1 MALEL
6 KCKLV
11 EKLQEERG
19 SSARGPW
26 CKQNFIVE
34 TIESYPRRICMNVWG
49 DDKVSELRAYNIG
62 ETLNISIN
70 IESREFNGRWY
81 TDVRAWRI
89 QREQASSGSG
99 FNGAAGSK
107 PAGAPFGGNI
117 SSDPFMGAGAD
128 GDDEGDLPF

>member
-1 MALEL
+1 MALDL
-6 KCKLV
+6 KCRLV

-34 TIESYPRRICMNVWG
+34 TIESYPRKICMNVWG
-49 DDKVSELRAYNIG
+49 DDKVSELRAYNAG
-62 ETLNISIN
+62 EILNVSIN

-89 QREQASSGSG
+89 QREQVH
-99 FNGAAGSK
+99 AAMGE
-107 PAGAPFGGNI
+107 NV
-117 SSDPFMGAGAD
+117 SSDPFIGAGLD